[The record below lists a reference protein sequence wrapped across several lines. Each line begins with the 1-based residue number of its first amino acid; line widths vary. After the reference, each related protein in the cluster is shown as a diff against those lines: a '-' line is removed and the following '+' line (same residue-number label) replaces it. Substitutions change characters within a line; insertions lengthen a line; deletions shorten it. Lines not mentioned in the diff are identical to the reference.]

1 MTGTE
6 HTARGRA
13 RPRLPRVSRR
23 IGIAILAL
31 LVIGVLA
38 AAVSS
43 LDLGKVG
50 HALVSARVQWLAAAL
65 AVMMSSL
72 VARSVSWL
80 EVLRA
85 AIPDTAIGRLAVA
98 RATMIGVLGSAVFPG
113 RLGEPSRVVVVS
125 RRLPQPTIRMLPV
138 VAGTVFSQTLI
149 NLVALAIL
157 AVVTFTSVANSKLS
171 ALEAVV
177 VVPLVAVALV
187 LVSPRLLRLATRS
200 RRPRVRAAALT
211 LSRTLRL
218 ARQGLIVFARP
229 RHGAPAIGFQM
240 LAWALQWASCY
251 LVLVALNLQSHTG
264 AAAAAAVLLAVNVSA
279 VVPATPSN
287 VGVFQAACVG
297 ALALF
302 GVGYGPAL
310 AYGILLQAVEVLTAL
325 ALGVPALL
333 GEGMTWQDIKSARE
347 IEEQAAE
354 GRATEAQA
362 TEAQASDG
370 QASDGQAA
378 EGRSVEP
385 PREPQE

>member
-1 MTGTE
+1 M
-6 HTARGRA
+6 
-13 RPRLPRVSRR
+13 RLPRLGRR
-23 IGIAILAL
+23 AGIAIVAL
-31 LVIGVLA
+31 IVIGVLA
-38 AAVSS
+38 AAISS
-43 LDLGKVG
+43 LDLGKVS
-50 HALVSARVQWLAAAL
+50 HALVSARLEWLAAAL

-85 AIPDTAIGRLAVA
+85 AIPDTAISRLAVA

-125 RRLPQPTIRMLPV
+125 RRLPGSMMRLLPI

-149 NLVALAIL
+149 NLLALAIL
-157 AVVTFTSVANSKLS
+157 AAITFTSVANTHTS
-171 ALEAVV
+171 ALEAAVL
-177 VVPLVAVALV
+177 VPLLIVALV
-187 LVSPRLLRLATRS
+187 LITPRLLRLATRS
-200 RRPRVRAAALT
+200 RHPRVRNGAQAAIRALQ
-211 LSRTLRL
+211 L
-218 ARQGLIVFARP
+218 ARQGLVVFARP
-229 RHGAPAIGFQM
+229 RHGIPAIGFQL
-240 LAWALQWASCY
+240 LAWALQWTSCY
-251 LVLVALNLQSHTG
+251 LVLVALDLQSHTG

-310 AYGILLQAVEVLTAL
+310 AYGILLQAVEVLTAV

-333 GEGMTWQDIKSARE
+333 GEGMTWQDIKGARQ

-354 GRATEAQA
+354 
-362 TEAQASDG
+362 S
-370 QASDGQAA
+370 AA
-378 EGRSVEP
+378 RD
-385 PREPQE
+385 PQE

>member
-1 MTGTE
+1 M
-6 HTARGRA
+6 
-13 RPRLPRVSRR
+13 RLPRLDRR
-23 IGIAILAL
+23 VGIAILAL
-31 LVIGVLA
+31 LVLGVLA

-43 LDLGKVG
+43 LELGKVG
-50 HALVSARVQWLAAAL
+50 HALVSAHLEWLAAAL
-65 AVMMSSL
+65 LVMMSSL
-72 VARSVSWL
+72 FARSLSWI

-85 AIPDTAIGRLAVA
+85 AIPETAISRLAVA

-125 RRLPQPTIRMLPV
+125 RRLPRSTIRMLPV

-149 NLVALAIL
+149 NLLALAIL
-157 AVVTFTSVANSKLS
+157 AVITFTSVANSNLS
-171 ALEAVV
+171 ALEAAV
-177 VVPLVAVALV
+177 VVPLLIVALV
-187 LVSPRLLRLATRS
+187 LISPRLLRLASRS
-200 RRPRVRAAALT
+200 RHPRVQAAALA
-211 LSRTLRL
+211 LIRTLRL
-218 ARQGLIVFARP
+218 ARQGLAVFARP
-229 RHGAPAIGFQM
+229 RHGVPAIGFQ
-240 LAWALQWASCY
+240 LIAWALQWTSCY
-251 LVLVALNLQSHTG
+251 LVLVALNLQWHTG

-347 IEEQAAE
+347 IEEQAAAAAQSARDAE
-354 GRATEAQA
+354 PSEPLADAAATTSPA
-362 TEAQASDG
+362 D
-370 QASDGQAA
+370 QAA
-378 EGRSVEP
+378 PAARAA
-385 PREPQE
+385 QE

>member
-1 MTGTE
+1 M
-6 HTARGRA
+6 
-13 RPRLPRVSRR
+13 RLPRRLDRR
-23 IGIAILAL
+23 VGITILAL
-31 LVIGVLA
+31 LVVGVLA

-43 LDLGKVG
+43 LELSKVG
-50 HALVSARVQWLAAAL
+50 HALVSARLEWLAAAL
-65 AVMMSSL
+65 VVMMSSL
-72 VARSVSWL
+72 FARSVSWI

-85 AIPDTAIGRLAVA
+85 AIPGTAISRLAVA

-125 RRLPQPTIRMLPV
+125 RRLPQSTIRMLPV

-149 NLVALAIL
+149 NLLALAIL
-157 AVVTFTSVANSKLS
+157 AVITFTSVANSNLS
-171 ALEAVV
+171 ALEAAV
-177 VVPLVAVALV
+177 VVPLLIVALV
-187 LVSPRLLRLATRS
+187 LASPRLLRLAARS
-200 RRPRVRAAALT
+200 RRPRVQAAALA
-211 LSRTLRL
+211 LIRALRL
-218 ARQGLIVFARP
+218 ARQGLAVFARP
-229 RHGAPAIGFQM
+229 RHGAPAIGFQL
-240 LAWALQWASCY
+240 LAWALQWSSCY

-347 IEEQAAE
+347 IEEQAAGSAQDAE
-354 GRATEAQA
+354 PSEAPADETATA
-362 TEAQASDG
+362 T
-370 QASDGQAA
+370 
-378 EGRSVEP
+378 
-385 PREPQE
+385 QE